1 MVGCSNDETTN
12 ISNFKY
18 LDVSTPVCADN
29 YINLIDSSSDL
40 SLYHETHMSVLVEGL
55 AILCGW

>member
-1 MVGCSNDETTN
+1 MVLDETTN